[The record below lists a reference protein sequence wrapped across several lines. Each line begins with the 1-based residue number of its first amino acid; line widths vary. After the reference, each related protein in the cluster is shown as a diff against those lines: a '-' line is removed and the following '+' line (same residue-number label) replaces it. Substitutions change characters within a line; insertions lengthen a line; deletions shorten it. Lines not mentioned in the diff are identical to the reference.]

1 VTLGDATLGWSIGPG
16 DHVRVAMAAPEGKP
30 LAPLPKDATGTL
42 VYKSPDGM
50 PKTVPM
56 TVQDGM
62 LVASG
67 PPLTADLTEV
77 DYTVAAA
84 APAATPGAL
93 PPPPPP
99 PLSGTLYVPP
109 GGTAAL
115 VADENATI
123 DAGIDMTTAT
133 GKPGP
138 HGGVVQV
145 VGGDPLEIAA
155 TKDGTVRVYV
165 LSPELARPVA
175 VGDRKITLGV
185 VAERPETVALVP
197 DASLHFFVGHWH
209 VHGDPLG
216 ITVHMN
222 VGGRAHVA
230 IVGHRPGAAVVVG
243 VGAPVVR
250 VAVADRWDD
259 VDLRWWPRASVGV
272 NVGVGVDVGVGV
284 FGVEEHEHDHRGW
297 DHDHGWGH
305 GGGHGRK

>member
-1 VTLGDATLGWSIGPG
+1 
-16 DHVRVAMAAPEGKP
+16 
-30 LAPLPKDATGTL
+30 
-42 VYKSPDGM
+42 
-50 PKTVPM
+50 M

-67 PPLTADLTEV
+67 PSLTADLTEV

-297 DHDHGWGH
+297 DHDHG
-305 GGGHGRK
+305 GRGLRSDVGQSRGLDARGVASREV